1 MKLAEIFESNGFGV
15 MATAGADGSV
25 NTAVYARPHVIN
37 ETTLVWGMTAGRSF
51 RNLSQNPKAAFL
63 FKIDKPGYQG
73 VRLALELIRSEETGE
88 MLELIKRRVAET
100 VGAGAGLAVTHAVWC
115 RVVEVRPLV

>member
-15 MATAGADGSV
+15 MATAGADGDV

-37 ETTLVWGMTAGRSF
+37 ETTLVWGMTEGRSF

>member
-1 MKLAEIFESNGFGV
+1 MKLAELFESSGFGV
-15 MATAGADGSV
+15 MATAGTDGSV

-63 FKIDKPGYQG
+63 FKIDQPGYQG